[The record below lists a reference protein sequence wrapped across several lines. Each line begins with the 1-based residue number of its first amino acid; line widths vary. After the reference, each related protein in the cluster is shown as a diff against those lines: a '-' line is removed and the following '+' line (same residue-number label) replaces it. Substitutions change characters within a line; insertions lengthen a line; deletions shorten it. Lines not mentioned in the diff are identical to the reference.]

1 MNPVSNKCLF
11 ASIDDIWANK
21 YLTKVCIPDIQ
32 RGLVWNAAQIE
43 VFWDSLL
50 RGIPIGIFTVVENA
64 GEKMLL
70 DGQQRWHAIQCVLN
84 ADPSSDGILWV
95 GILDQDALNAV
106 SCYNRKYLFRWTTK
120 THPWGFRID
129 KNEKSSPRLN
139 IDERR
144 NVLLWNNS
152 DYGNTLFQKPAPG
165 RIKPFLCDKI
175 RMVTFSSLYLQ
186 DTPPQDFTDSQKQ
199 YWHDLKATL
208 MRIVRL
214 PIIPIMGIDAPPS
227 NNENY
232 SFETQQA
239 SEHDSDWVDT
249 FFLRMNSQGT
259 PFSSEELS
267 YSSLKSELSKIGIER
282 PRLLFESMAK
292 DFGNTSYIAIISLQV
307 CMCEEYGESIGK
319 GWSAGEIKS
328 FFTSKV
334 VDKDKIQARFEDI
347 KERFSR
353 LKLYCDDFN
362 ANTAHAAILPFHI
375 AKLPAELLRYA
386 LVLLN
391 TAHNDYVEQHKAL
404 FLGSIFLIQWFCLRK
419 RTNDDIPSNTLSAI
433 TEGHL
438 IKRFRNKSK
447 KFSIPSI
454 IAECIR
460 DRLMVLPVSPCEL
473 ESNLKEIQNNLC
485 SNRFL
490 SSESAN
496 QLLDLR
502 LGKTFRWD
510 LAKQFV
516 TMACGK
522 YLNDIFKCD
531 TSNIQD
537 DFIPW
542 DYDHLFPQNRNSDK
556 TNIMCWSAGNC
567 VPIALTTNRSRQ
579 DQLPGINYPDNN
591 LQSQEMLYLDL
602 KGVNEWDK
610 KPDAFNKNAF
620 ARFIRM
626 YEEIYTSMKWSEV
639 YDSLSLDNNNAE
651 IANEMMSRLPGFEWY
666 YVLDGREF
674 PVSSPKDFQRYMIF
688 VLRSS
693 QDACMAINTHDFN
706 TFDCGKRKAA
716 LQPIA
721 RQAYWWISDFEGNK
735 TKEKALEWLKSKTTG
750 LDNKEYNCI
759 SGSPT
764 REAVTN
770 TADPYSTS

>member
-21 YLTKVCIPDIQ
+21 YLKNVCIPDIQ

-70 DGQQRWHAIQCVLN
+70 DGQQRWHAIQCALN

-95 GILDQDALNAV
+95 GMLDEDAKKSVNLF
-106 SCYNRKYLFRWTTK
+106 NRKYLFRWTTK
-120 THPWGFRID
+120 THPWGFKIV
-129 KNEKSSPRLN
+129 KEEKSSPRLS
-139 IDERR
+139 IEERR
-144 NVLLWNNS
+144 KVLTWNNPN
-152 DYGNTLFQKPAPG
+152 YGDKLFQKPAPG
-165 RIKPFLCDKI
+165 DIKPFLCDKI
-175 RMVTFSSLYLQ
+175 RMVTFSSLYSQ

-208 MRIVRL
+208 MQIVRQ

-232 SFETQQA
+232 SIETQQTN
-239 SEHDSDWVDT
+239 EHDSDWVDT

-267 YSSLKSELSKIGIER
+267 YSSLKSELSKIGIEG

-292 DFGNTSYIAIISLQV
+292 EFGNTSYIAIISLQV
-307 CMCEEYGESIGK
+307 CMYEEYGESIGK
-319 GWSAGEIKS
+319 GWSAGEIKA

-353 LKLYCDDFN
+353 LKSYCDDFN
-362 ANTAHAAILPFHI
+362 ANTSHAAILPFHI

-404 FLGSIFLIQWFCLRK
+404 FLGSIFLIQWFSLRK

-433 TEGHL
+433 TKDRL
-438 IKRFRNKSK
+438 IEQFRNNATM
-447 KFSIPSI
+447 FSIPRI
-454 IAECIR
+454 IAQCIR
-460 DRLMVLPVSPCEL
+460 DRLMVLPVSPVKL
-473 ESNLKEIQNNLC
+473 ESNLNEIQNNLC
-485 SNRFL
+485 NNRFL

-516 TMACGK
+516 TLACGK
-522 YLNDIFKCD
+522 YLNNNFECD

-537 DFIPW
+537 DFTPW
-542 DYDHLFPQNRNSDK
+542 DYDHLFPQNRNSEK

-567 VPIALTTNRSRQ
+567 VPIALTTNRSKQ
-579 DQLPGINYPDNN
+579 DQLPDIHYPDDD
-591 LQSQEMLYLDL
+591 LRSQEMLYLDL
-602 KGVNEWDK
+602 KDVNEWDK
-610 KPDAFNKNAF
+610 KPDAFNANAF

-626 YEEIYTSMKWSEV
+626 YKEVYTSMKWDEIH
-639 YDSLSLDNNNAE
+639 DSLDLNNNNAE
-651 IANEMMSRLPGFEWY
+651 MAQEMMSRSPGCNWY

-674 PVSSPKDFQRYMIF
+674 PVSSSEDYQRYKVY

-693 QDACMAINTHDFN
+693 QDACMAINTDNFQIFH
-706 TFDCGKRKAA
+706 CGKRKAA
-716 LQPIA
+716 LLPIA
-721 RQAYWWISDFEGNK
+721 RQTYWWEPGTEEWNK
-735 TKEKALEWLKSKTTG
+735 TKEEALEWLKSKTAESG
-750 LDNKEYNCI
+750 KKE
-759 SGSPT
+759 
-764 REAVTN
+764 
-770 TADPYSTS
+770 